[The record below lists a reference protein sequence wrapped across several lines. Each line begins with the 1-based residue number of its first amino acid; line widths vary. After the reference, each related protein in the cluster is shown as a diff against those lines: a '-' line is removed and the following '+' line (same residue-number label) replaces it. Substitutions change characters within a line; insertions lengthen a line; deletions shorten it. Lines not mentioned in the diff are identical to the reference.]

1 MVMYSFF
8 DLIVYN
14 ADLEK
19 FKRLSSIPL
28 QGNVFWCC
36 LILDQTTCV
45 PGAGIQSNCM
55 WITGVVILVLPERI

>member
-1 MVMYSFF
+1 MVIYSFF

-28 QGNVFWCC
+28 QGNVFRCC
-36 LILDQTTCV
+36 LFLDQTTCV

-55 WITGVVILVLPERI
+55 